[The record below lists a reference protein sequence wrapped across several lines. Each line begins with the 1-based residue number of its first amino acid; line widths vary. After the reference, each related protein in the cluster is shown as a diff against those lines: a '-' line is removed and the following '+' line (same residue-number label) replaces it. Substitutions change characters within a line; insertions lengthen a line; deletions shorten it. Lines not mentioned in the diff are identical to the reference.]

1 MDDLYLNWS
10 KIDLVDLAQFFVFAR
25 SGFVVGG
32 LWASEALRVLALCI
46 EHVCGTLKRVV
57 GSCMIFY
64 FSITQGKSAKEPN
77 VLVSL
82 LTAEAA
88 PGWLDEAVPV
98 AVSV

>member
-46 EHVCGTLKRVV
+46 EHACGSLKRVV
-57 GSCMIFY
+57 GSCLIFS
-64 FSITQGKSAKEPN
+64 FSITQGKCAKLPTVIMSLSAIAE
-77 VLVSL
+77 
-82 LTAEAA
+82 LTEWAISEIA
-88 PGWLDEAVPV
+88 LRV
-98 AVSV
+98 